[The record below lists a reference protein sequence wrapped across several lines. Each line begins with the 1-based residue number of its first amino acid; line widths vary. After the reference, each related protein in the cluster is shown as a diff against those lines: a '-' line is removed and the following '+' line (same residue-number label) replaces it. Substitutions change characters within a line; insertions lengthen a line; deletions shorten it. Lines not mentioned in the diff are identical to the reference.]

1 MNSGE
6 YIIENMWDGFTD
18 FELCELAFVYGIQ
31 EKLDINFNE
40 RFKLSNR
47 VEIEELLTIAEMD
60 EVYSQE
66 G

>member
-1 MNSGE
+1 M
-6 YIIENMWDGFTD
+6 ENMWVGFTD

>member
-1 MNSGE
+1 M
-6 YIIENMWDGFTD
+6 ENMWNGFTD
-18 FELCELAFVYGIQ
+18 FELCELAFAYGIQ

>member
-6 YIIENMWDGFTD
+6 YIMENMWNGFTD

>member
-1 MNSGE
+1 M
-6 YIIENMWDGFTD
+6 ENMWDGFTD

>member
-6 YIIENMWDGFTD
+6 YIMENMWDGFTD
-18 FELCELAFVYGIQ
+18 FELFELAFVYGIQ

>member
-6 YIIENMWDGFTD
+6 YIMEKMWDGFTD
-18 FELCELAFVYGIQ
+18 FELCELAFTYGVQ
-31 EKLDINFNE
+31 DKLEINFDE
-40 RFKLSNR
+40 RFRLSNR

-60 EVYSQE
+60 EVYGLE

>member
-6 YIIENMWDGFTD
+6 YIMENMWDGFTD
-18 FELCELAFVYGIQ
+18 FELCELEFVYGIQ

>member
-1 MNSGE
+1 ME
-6 YIIENMWDGFTD
+6 TMWNGFTD

-31 EKLDINFNE
+31 EKLDINFTE
-40 RFKLSNR
+40 RFRLSNR

>member
-6 YIIENMWDGFTD
+6 YIMENMWDGFTD